1 MDHPK
6 ALTMDQHLPLRGH
19 SSSIVTHTLF
29 WLGSLILVGLIGLCF
44 IGPLIY
50 HASPYA
56 IHLNWIGHGPS
67 SSLPL
72 GGDGLGRNELARIM
86 LGGQSLI
93 AVGVASAL
101 VATAIGTL
109 IGLAGGFLGGAVDL
123 ILTWTTDVVLSI
135 PQLVPLLLIDV
146 LLRPS
151 PTTMIFVVAV
161 TLWPV
166 VARLVRAEALRGR
179 ELEYVIAAQS
189 LGASD
194 IRIAFRHILPSQ
206 WSTIGVTSTAQVGSA
221 VLVLATASFLGF
233 GLPPPYPN
241 WAEMIASSTANMSAG
256 YWWTMVF
263 PGFALVLIQLSVN
276 FIADAL
282 RETLWVQKEVS
293 S

>member
-1 MDHPK
+1 
-6 ALTMDQHLPLRGH
+6 
-19 SSSIVTHTLF
+19 
-29 WLGSLILVGLIGLCF
+29 
-44 IGPLIY
+44 
-50 HASPYA
+50 
-56 IHLNWIGHGPS
+56 
-67 SSLPL
+67 
-72 GGDGLGRNELARIM
+72 
-86 LGGQSLI
+86 
-93 AVGVASAL
+93 
-101 VATAIGTL
+101 
-109 IGLAGGFLGGAVDL
+109 
-123 ILTWTTDVVLSI
+123 
-135 PQLVPLLLIDV
+135 
-146 LLRPS
+146 
-151 PTTMIFVVAV
+151 MIFVVAV
-161 TLWPV
+161 TSWPV